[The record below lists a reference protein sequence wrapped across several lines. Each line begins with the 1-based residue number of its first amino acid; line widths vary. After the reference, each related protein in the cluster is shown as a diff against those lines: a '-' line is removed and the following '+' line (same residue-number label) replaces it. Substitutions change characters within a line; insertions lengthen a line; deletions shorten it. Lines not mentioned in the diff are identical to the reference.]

1 MRRKTDD
8 YDYEYEKYRYQ
19 SNNDENKC
27 SHCRGSGHVDGER
40 CPACEGR
47 GVEPG
52 YDDEDD

>member
-8 YDYEYEKYRYQ
+8 YEYEQYRYNNENQ
-19 SNNDENKC
+19 CSN
-27 SHCRGSGHVDGER
+27 CRGSGHVDGER

-52 YDDEDD
+52 YDDEDDE

>member
-8 YDYEYEKYRYQ
+8 YEYESNRYNEDQ
-19 SNNDENKC
+19 C
-27 SHCRGSGHVDGER
+27 SHCRGSGNVDGER

-52 YDDEDD
+52 YDEDDE